1 MKINIQMEMTPEEVR
16 KVMGLPDVE
25 PMQKEMMGKMQDKMN
40 TYIEEM
46 SDPELFMKRIMPM
59 GIQGMDQV
67 QEFFSRFAN
76 MAAEKKR
83 IKLRV
88 AKTAKVKSRHRATE
102 SQARDHCLTH
112 Y

>member
-1 MKINIQMEMTPEEVR
+1 MHMKITMEIDMSPEEVR

-25 PMQKEMMGKMQDKMN
+25 PMQKELMAKMQEKMN
-40 TYIEEM
+40 TYVDEI

-76 MAAEKKR
+76 AAADKKDN
-83 IKLRV
+83 
-88 AKTAKVKSRHRATE
+88 KS
-102 SQARDHCLTH
+102 
-112 Y
+112 

>member
-16 KVMGLPDVE
+16 KMMGLPDVE

-76 MAAEKKR
+76 MAAEKKED
-83 IKLRV
+83 
-88 AKTAKVKSRHRATE
+88 KTKGSKDS
-102 SQARDHCLTH
+102 
-112 Y
+112 